1 MLPLHF
7 FDVMVIK
14 KSVVRR
20 YLLLSILASIIPV
33 VAVGLLYDR
42 LTDITL
48 EHMLGEKISSH
59 LTATANRLGAFIE
72 NRRYQVETLANYPG
86 IVALVKNGAG
96 EQSEE
101 LGALL
106 RIESDLPDL
115 YGILFFDAEG
125 RLVRVVPGQAA
136 SGSPYWDDQ
145 TFDYVRLPVTSVGDT
160 EIFGP
165 KRAVNGESGWFLVRH
180 PIPSLHGERIGGYLG
195 LHVRLASLTEQL
207 GSAAAIGALQPVLRT
222 PAGDFDNVGR
232 VVHAAKP
239 LVPGTEF
246 LPGWRPLLELES
258 SGLIK
263 TFDSERRA
271 LLLAVLAGAG
281 LIVFL
286 FYRLSSH
293 LRRRVR
299 QLLLGTQAISNG
311 EWEHRVPEEGDD
323 EITTV
328 SHALNVMSGR
338 LQDYLDKAVRMER
351 LAVLGEFATGI
362 AHEIRNPLA
371 ALKTSTQALARRE
384 ANPKRARLL
393 SEMELEIDRLANVV
407 SDLVDFGRP
416 RNPRTET
423 ISVAEVFRKVVLMTE
438 YEAVGKGIQLS
449 CQGNID
455 LDIRVDR
462 DQLVQIILNIVI
474 NAVQATPSGGAIV
487 LRACRNGGQVSLEVS
502 DTGCGIPDE
511 LRERVADP
519 FFTTKSRGV
528 GLGLSISRQLTEL
541 NGGQL
546 SIASQTGE
554 GTCVRILLPAA

>member
-1 MLPLHF
+1 
-7 FDVMVIK
+7 MVIK

-72 NRRYQVETLANYPG
+72 NRSYQVETLANYPG
-86 IVALVKNGAG
+86 IVALLKNGVG

-125 RLVRVVPGQAA
+125 KLVRVVPGQAA
-136 SGSPYWDDQ
+136 SGSPYWDDR
-145 TFDYVRLPVTSVGDT
+145 TFDYVRLPVTQVGDT

-165 KRAVNGESGWFLVRH
+165 KPAVNGESGWFLVRH
-180 PIPSLHGERIGGYLG
+180 PIPSRQGERIGGYLG

-222 PAGDFDNVGR
+222 PVGDFDNVGR
-232 VVHAAKP
+232 VFHAAKH
-239 LVPGTEF
+239 LVPGPEF

-263 TFDSERRA
+263 TFEAERRA
-271 LLLAVLAGAG
+271 LLIAVLAGAG

-299 QLLLGTQAISNG
+299 QLLLGTQAIANG

-328 SHALNVMSGR
+328 SHALNIMSGR

-384 ANPKRARLL
+384 ANPKRAQLL
-393 SEMELEIDRLANVV
+393 GEMELEIDRLANVV

-438 YEAVGKGIQLS
+438 YQAVDKGIQLS

-474 NAVQATPSGGAIV
+474 NAVQATPGGGAIV
-487 LRACRNGGQVSLEVS
+487 LRACRHGGQVSLEVS

-546 SIASQTGE
+546 SIASRTGE